1 LRTLSLIF
9 SPRSADRAS
18 IRAHRSGTG
27 FAIFTA
33 DDTEFRQPEIGVS
46 VMQFR
51 WAAAIAL
58 WTMLSGPIFV
68 HVQTMAHRARPAAQQ
83 TSRASL
89 SQHR

>member
-1 LRTLSLIF
+1 
-9 SPRSADRAS
+9 
-18 IRAHRSGTG
+18 
-27 FAIFTA
+27 
-33 DDTEFRQPEIGVS
+33 
-46 VMQFR
+46 MQFR